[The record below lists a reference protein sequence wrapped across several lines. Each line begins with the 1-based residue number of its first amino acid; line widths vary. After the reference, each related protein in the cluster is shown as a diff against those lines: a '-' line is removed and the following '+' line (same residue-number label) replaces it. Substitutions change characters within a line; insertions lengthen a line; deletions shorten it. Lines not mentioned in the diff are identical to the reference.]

1 MELRTTEECLSE
13 LVGMYES
20 LRQSP
25 LWRTTTTLSSSS
37 SSPLP
42 PLPTHLQRLD
52 TGRLVVPPAGTTTT
66 NTDDVINIHTPVEDL
81 STAVQTIERMQS
93 ILKGTPPPQQ
103 PPGSTTTTITTATN
117 KPLFSLPTS
126 VDKFRKRLHEI
137 DPITLQPRY
146 GIQTMGRVQWVLET
160 YDFLKHHMI
169 VGDATTTTSTSK
181 TTPTGDGEEA
191 PTTSS
196 SNSSTTTSLL
206 QQLQDRYQQQVQ
218 REQEEQIR
226 QEQERIRHE
235 DEARLEQWRRQQ
247 EEQAM
252 LQAERDREHQRQEE
266 QRAQLRTQAEL
277 ARQRRLAQERAEQEW
292 FDGIPKGVEGVRQQL
307 GILQEST
314 KDHEED
320 PPRAYK
326 TAIQSLY
333 TLFQQINAHPE
344 ETKFRR
350 IRREHEQFQADI
362 GRYKGGV
369 ELLIAAGF
377 TLGAI
382 DDVPC
387 YISKEPDIEKDMD
400 GWSAW
405 FDVLKGTL
413 QLLEDEMIKKSH

>member
-1 MELRTTEECLSE
+1 
-13 LVGMYES
+13 
-20 LRQSP
+20 
-25 LWRTTTTLSSSS
+25 
-37 SSPLP
+37 
-42 PLPTHLQRLD
+42 
-52 TGRLVVPPAGTTTT
+52 
-66 NTDDVINIHTPVEDL
+66 
-81 STAVQTIERMQS
+81 
-93 ILKGTPPPQQ
+93 
-103 PPGSTTTTITTATN
+103 
-117 KPLFSLPTS
+117 
-126 VDKFRKRLHEI
+126 
-137 DPITLQPRY
+137 
-146 GIQTMGRVQWVLET
+146 MGRVQWVLET

-169 VGDATTTTSTSK
+169 VGDATTTT
-181 TTPTGDGEEA
+181 TPTTTNGDGEEA
-191 PTTSS
+191 PTTTS
-196 SNSSTTTSLL
+196 SSTTTTTNLL

-235 DEARLEQWRRQQ
+235 DEARREQWRRQQ
-247 EEQAM
+247 EEQAIV
-252 LQAERDREHQRQEE
+252 QAERDREHQRQEE
-266 QRAQLRTQAEL
+266 QRAQLRIQAEL

-307 GILQEST
+307 GVLQEST

-382 DDVPC
+382 DDVPW

-400 GWSAW
+400 GWSDW

-413 QLLEDEMIKKSH
+413 QLLEDEMIKKSY